1 MHRSPFPDAGVSS
14 FRTHYDASRDGSAS
28 SSNPQP
34 ENPLPVPITI
44 VFEQDCCIEEMSR
57 RNKVMLDR
65 IIRGQRQKHKEK
77 ATSNRPLIAAF
88 LCVFVVDDEVGS

>member
-1 MHRSPFPDAGVSS
+1 MLVSS
-14 FRTHYDASRDGSAS
+14 FRTHYDASRDGSRFLVKPAARES
-28 SSNPQP
+28 VAGSHHDC
-34 ENPLPVPITI
+34 
-44 VFEQDCCIEEMSR
+44 FEQDCCIEEMSR